1 MEWDGHLVIFSCPR
15 VMENSR
21 QYLVLRTDILRKT
34 VVGCRDNISVIFA
47 DTAFKLEKVGP
58 VFSKF
63 HYTSILVIHSNR
75 RQETGS
81 MPKYTILKI
90 AKLDHYLGNQF

>member
-47 DTAFKLEKVGP
+47 DTAFKLKKLARFFQSFIIRPFLSSIATDDKKQVQCLNITGLKV
-58 VFSKF
+58 S
-63 HYTSILVIHSNR
+63 
-75 RQETGS
+75 
-81 MPKYTILKI
+81 
-90 AKLDHYLGNQF
+90 D

>member
-1 MEWDGHLVIFSCPR
+1 MGA
-15 VMENSR
+15 
-21 QYLVLRTDILRKT
+21 
-34 VVGCRDNISVIFA
+34 RDNISVIFA

-81 MPKYTILKI
+81 MPKYTILKNSKI
-90 AKLDHYLGNQF
+90 GPLSWKSILAF